1 MYKKSSLM
9 RWHSV
14 GLGVLLL
21 SSPSVYANIAGTVF
35 RDFNANGV
43 FDTGASFNE
52 VGMAGVTVKAF
63 DAAGAEKA
71 SATSGADGS
80 YTLNITDSADY
91 RVEFSWAQSWLKAGG
106 AGGTS
111 VQFVKG
117 NASNVN
123 AAVSNPVQYCQA
135 NPQIGITRMVKDDQT
150 AKPTILSFAYDSTGD
165 NRSAMTALAHGSD
178 KIGTTWGVAYRRDTK
193 KLYASAVL
201 RRHASEGDLGF
212 GGIYE
217 LDPANPT
224 AAPVKWFAVADAGI
238 LAARGIPAEGGPSH
252 DIEAYQKIGKAALGD
267 IDISDDGKTLYAM
280 NLNTR
285 SLVPIDMATKTAGTP
300 IPVNDPGCSSAD
312 DVRPWAV
319 NAHDGEVYVGV
330 VCSDESTGSI
340 TSKFKAYV
348 MKLTGSSFTTV
359 ASMPLNYEKDWA
371 APGAYPT
378 PKEAC
383 EAQRGWFPWTSDP
396 ASFTSFAGCRGPED
410 SNKNVVIHPQPVLS
424 DIEFDVDGSIVL
436 GFLDRIAMQAGS
448 GNYAPDTANTA
459 LYENM
464 GGGDIRRLCN
474 VGGSYVAEG
483 NAGCAFNGGQ
493 NLSKNNEFYT
503 GDRIM
508 YSYNGDPANLESAH
522 SETSIGGLALR
533 AGSGEVVM
541 STYDPVDDASG
552 SNARWATQGVSWLSN
567 TSGDKLDSFEIVS
580 TTDQDFGKASGM
592 GDIEIMCDEAP
603 IEVGNRVWQ
612 DTDNDGIQD
621 ADEPGIDGVDVVLT
635 CGTDTATVKTADGG
649 QFLFS
654 NKTNATF
661 MGAGE
666 SCKITVA
673 SGQTPLDGLSVTAQN
688 ADTATDNNPLT
699 DVRDSDATA
708 TGEIAFTVGGS
719 GENNHTLDIGYKS
732 APAVTADVSLTKVA
746 DKTEAKSGE
755 TVVYTLTATNAGPDT
770 ATGVQVTDK
779 LPTGVTWNS
788 DDGAGAYDQTNG
800 VWTIG
805 DLAKDAAKE
814 LNITVT
820 IK

>member
-1 MYKKSSLM
+1 
-9 RWHSV
+9 
-14 GLGVLLL
+14 
-21 SSPSVYANIAGTVF
+21 
-35 RDFNANGV
+35 
-43 FDTGASFNE
+43 
-52 VGMAGVTVKAF
+52 
-63 DAAGAEKA
+63 
-71 SATSGADGS
+71 
-80 YTLNITDSADY
+80 
-91 RVEFSWAQSWLKAGG
+91 
-106 AGGTS
+106 
-111 VQFVKG
+111 
-117 NASNVN
+117 
-123 AAVSNPVQYCQA
+123 
-135 NPQIGITRMVKDDQT
+135 
-150 AKPTILSFAYDSTGD
+150 
-165 NRSAMTALAHGSD
+165 MTALAHGSD